1 MKKSAG
7 LLLFKKSKEGLLYFL
22 VHPGGPFWKNKDLGS
37 WSIPKGEMSDDED
50 ALERAKIEFQE
61 ETGQEIAGEF
71 IPLSAIQQKGG
82 KIVYAWAVEG
92 DVDLSSLSS
101 NTFDLE
107 WPPKSGKILQVP
119 EVDQWKWFT
128 LNEAKSKINPAQVS
142 FLLEVQKLLES
153 NI

>member
-119 EVDQWKWFT
+119 EVDQWEWFT

>member
-37 WSIPKGEMSDDED
+37 WSIPKGEVSDDED

-119 EVDQWKWFT
+119 EVDQWEWFT